1 MCASITQFVTE
12 FPNYYTRF
20 ADPLR
25 SHKNLVKT
33 RLHEKTLEE
42 FRLYCIPYEIQPG
55 QTFCF
60 CYKYKI
66 FVDKKENENVNIEH
80 ENENNVMETDKISH
94 ETANQFAN
102 QSLEMLE
109 CSSLKVLREPNI
121 P

>member
-1 MCASITQFVTE
+1 MQVSLNLSLSFQII
-12 FPNYYTRF
+12 
-20 ADPLR
+20 
-25 SHKNLVKT
+25 KNLVKT

-94 ETANQFAN
+94 EAANQFAN
-102 QSLEMLE
+102 QSLVMLE
-109 CSSLKVLREPNI
+109 CSYLKVLRKPNI